1 MRLLRSTATFGGL
14 TLLSRVAGY
23 VRDLVQSSVF
33 GASAATDAFVI
44 AYRIPNF
51 LRRIFAEGSFQ
62 TAFVPVFTE
71 VKERGDPKALKDL
84 LDHVAGVLCA
94 VVLLVTA
101 LGMLAA
107 PLIAAVF
114 APGTL
119 ADPERFALLTQLL
132 RITFPYLAFISM
144 TALAA
149 AVLNSHGRFAVPALT
164 PVLHNLAMIA
174 AMLTLPGLLGVP
186 VYALA
191 YGVLL
196 AGAVQLVVQWIALAR
211 LGVLPQLKIDTHH
224 PGVRQVFALMLP
236 TIFGASVAQVNLLI
250 GTVFASLLASGSQTW
265 LYLTDR
271 LMEFPQGIVGAAIAT
286 VILPALSRSHATA
299 DGGRYSATLDWGLRM
314 ALLVALPAT
323 IGLIVLAEP
332 INATL
337 YQYGRFTAFDTRMAG
352 LSLIALAIGLP
363 GFMMAKVLAPAFFSR
378 QDTRTPVRAAV
389 ITVVAN
395 VALCV
400 AIVTPL
406 WWLDVEGA
414 HAGIALATALAGT
427 LNAFL
432 LWRYL
437 RRDGRM
443 QWRPGWGRF
452 GVRVGLACLAMLM
465 AVLAGRLSVGIW
477 GDLAPAARV
486 LNLGWVAGLGVVVY
500 AGVLAALG
508 FRPRDLR
515 GPA

>member
-1 MRLLRSTATFGGL
+1 MRLLRSTATFGAL
-14 TLLSRVAGY
+14 TLLSRIAGY
-23 VRDLVQSSVF
+23 VRDLVQSAVF

-71 VKERGDPKALKDL
+71 YKERGDPKALKDL
-84 LDHVAGVLCA
+84 LDHVAGMLCA

-119 ADPERFALLTQLL
+119 ADPARFELLTTLL

-174 AMLTLPGLLGVP
+174 AMLTLPRLLDVP
-186 VYALA
+186 VHALA

-211 LGVLPQLKIDTHH
+211 LGVVPQLKLARSH
-224 PGVRQVFALMLP
+224 PGVRRVFTLMLP
-236 TIFGASVAQVNLLI
+236 TIFGASVAQVNLLV
-250 GTVFASLLASGSQTW
+250 GTVFASLLATGSQTW

-271 LMEFPQGIVGAAIAT
+271 LMEFPQGIVGAALAT
-286 VILPALSRSHATA
+286 VILPALSKSHASGDA
-299 DGGRYSATLDWGLRM
+299 ARYSATIDWGLRM

-323 IGLIVLAEP
+323 IGLIALAEAL
-332 INATL
+332 NATL
-337 YQYGRFTAFDTRMAG
+337 YQYGRFSAFDTRMAA
-352 LSLIALAIGLP
+352 LSLVALAIGLP
-363 GFMMAKVLAPAFFSR
+363 GFMLSKVLAPAFFSR
-378 QDTRTPVRAAV
+378 QDTRTPVRAAL
-389 ITVVAN
+389 ITVAAN
-395 VALCV
+395 LVLCA

-406 WWLDVEGA
+406 WLNDVVGA
-414 HAGIALATALAGT
+414 HAGIALATALSGI
-427 LNAFL
+427 LNAVL

-437 RRDGRM
+437 RRDGRVS
-443 QWRPGWGRF
+443 WAPGWGRF
-452 GVRVGLACLAMLM
+452 LLRIALACLAM
-465 AVLAGRLSVGIW
+465 AVV
-477 GDLAPAARV
+477 
-486 LNLGWVAGLGVVVY
+486 
-500 AGVLAALG
+500 VLAARWHIGSFGELPAAMRVWHLTWVVLLGAAIYGAVLLMLG

>member
-1 MRLLRSTATFGGL
+1 MRLLRSTATFSAL
-14 TLLSRVAGY
+14 TLLSRIAGY
-23 VRDLVQSSVF
+23 VRDLVQSAVF

-71 VKERGDPKALKDL
+71 YKERGDPKALKDL
-84 LDHVAGVLCA
+84 LDHVAGMLCA

-101 LGMLAA
+101 LGMLGA

-119 ADPERFALLTQLL
+119 ADPARFELLTTLL

-174 AMLTLPGLLGVP
+174 AMLTLPQFLDVP
-186 VYALA
+186 VHALA

-196 AGAVQLVVQWIALAR
+196 AGLVQLVVQWIALAR
-211 LGVLPQLKIDTHH
+211 LGVVPRLRLSRSH
-224 PGVRQVFALMLP
+224 PGVRRVFGLMLP
-236 TIFGASVAQVNLLI
+236 TIFGASVAQVNLLV
-250 GTVFASLLASGSQTW
+250 GTVFASLLATGSQTW

-271 LMEFPQGIVGAAIAT
+271 LMEFPQGIVGAALAT
-286 VILPALSRSHATA
+286 VILPALSKSHASGDA
-299 DGGRYSATLDWGLRM
+299 ARYSATIDWGLRM

-323 IGLIVLAEP
+323 IGLIALAEAL
-332 INATL
+332 NATL
-337 YQYGRFTAFDTRMAG
+337 YQYGRFSAFDTRMAA
-352 LSLIALAIGLP
+352 LSLMALAIGLP
-363 GFMMAKVLAPAFFSR
+363 GFMLSKVLAPAFFSR
-378 QDTRTPVRAAV
+378 QDTRTPVRAAL
-389 ITVVAN
+389 ITVAAN
-395 VALCV
+395 LVLCA

-406 WWLDVEGA
+406 WLNDVAGA
-414 HAGIALATALAGT
+414 HAGIALATALAGL
-427 LNAFL
+427 LNAAL

-437 RRDGRM
+437 KRDGRVS
-443 QWRPGWGRF
+443 WAPGWGRF
-452 GVRVGLACLAMLM
+452 LGRVGLACLAMTVALLAARWQIGSFGELPATM
-465 AVLAGRLSVGIW
+465 RAWNLSWVVVLGAAVYGAVLLM
-477 GDLAPAARV
+477 
-486 LNLGWVAGLGVVVY
+486 
-500 AGVLAALG
+500 LG

>member
-1 MRLLRSTATFGGL
+1 MRLLRSTATFAAL
-14 TLLSRVAGY
+14 TFLSRIAGY
-23 VRDLVQSSVF
+23 VRDLVQSAVF
-33 GASAATDAFVI
+33 GASWATDAFVV

-71 VKERGDPKALKDL
+71 VRARGDARALKDL
-84 LDHVAGVLCA
+84 LDHVAGALCA
-94 VVLLVTA
+94 AVLLVTA

-107 PLIAAVF
+107 PLLAALF

-119 ADPERFALLTQLL
+119 ADPERFALLTDLL
-132 RITFPYLAFISM
+132 RITFPYLAFISL

-164 PVLHNLAMIA
+164 PVLHNVAMIA

-186 VYALA
+186 IHALA

-196 AGAVQLVVQWIALAR
+196 AGAVQLVVQWVALAR
-211 LGVLPQLKIDTHH
+211 LGVVPRFKVDTRH
-224 PGVRQVFALMLP
+224 PGVRRVFTLMLP

-271 LMEFPQGIVGAAIAT
+271 LMEFPQGIVGAALAT
-286 VILPALSRSHATA
+286 VILPALSRSHATGDA
-299 DGGRYSATLDWGLRM
+299 TRYAATLDWGLRI

-323 IGLIVLAEP
+323 IGLVVLAEP
-332 INATL
+332 LNATL
-337 YQYGRFTAFDTRMAG
+337 YQYGRFTAHDTRMAAA
-352 LSLIALAIGLP
+352 SLVALAIGLP
-363 GFMMAKVLAPAFFSR
+363 GFMIAKVLAPAFFSR
-378 QDTRTPVRAAV
+378 QDTRTPMRAAV
-389 ITVVAN
+389 ITVAAN
-395 VALCV
+395 VALCA

-406 WWLDVEGA
+406 WWLEVEGA
-414 HAGIALATALAGT
+414 HAGIAFATAVAGT
-427 LNAFL
+427 LNAVL

-443 QWRPGWGRF
+443 QWRPGWRRF
-452 GVRVGLACLAMLM
+452 GLRVGLACLAMLGV
-465 AVLAGRLSVGIW
+465 VLAARMHVGTW

-486 LNLGWVAGLGVVVY
+486 LNLAWVVGLGVAVY
-500 AGVLAALG
+500 AAALAALG

-515 GPA
+515 GPS

>member
-14 TLLSRVAGY
+14 TLLSRIAGY
-23 VRDLVQSSVF
+23 VRDLVQSAVF

-71 VKERGDPKALKDL
+71 YKERGDPQALKDL
-84 LDHVAGVLCA
+84 LDHVAGMLCA
-94 VVLLVTA
+94 MVLLVTA
-101 LGMLAA
+101 LGMLLA
-107 PLIAAVF
+107 PVIAAVF

-119 ADPERFALLTQLL
+119 ADPARFELLTQLL

-196 AGAVQLVVQWIALAR
+196 AGAVQLLVQWIALAR
-211 LGVLPQLKIDTHH
+211 LGVLPRFKVDSDH
-224 PGVRQVFALMLP
+224 PGVRKVFRLMLP

-250 GTVFASLLASGSQTW
+250 GTIFASLLATGSQTW

-271 LMEFPQGIVGAAIAT
+271 LMEFPQGIVGAALAT
-286 VILPALSRSHATA
+286 VILPALSRSHATGDA
-299 DGGRYSATLDWGLRM
+299 QRYSTTLDWGLRL

-332 INATL
+332 LNATL
-337 YQYGRFTAFDTRMAG
+337 YQYGRFGAFDTRMAA
-352 LSLIALAIGLP
+352 LSLVALAIGLP
-363 GFMMAKVLAPAFFSR
+363 GFMLAKVLAPAFFSR

-389 ITVVAN
+389 LTVAAN

-400 AIVTPL
+400 VIVTPL
-406 WWLDVEGA
+406 WLLGIEGA

-427 LNAFL
+427 LNAWL

-437 RRDGRM
+437 RRDGHM
-443 QWRPGWGRF
+443 QWQPGWARF
-452 GVRVGLACLAMLM
+452 GVRVGLACLAMLA
-465 AVLAGRLSVGIW
+465 AVLAARFSVGTW
-477 GDLAPAARV
+477 GDLPPTLRV
-486 LNLGWVAGLGVVVY
+486 MHLAWVVGLGVTVY
-500 AGVLAALG
+500 AAVLAALG

>member
-1 MRLLRSTATFGGL
+1 MKLLRSTATFGAL
-14 TLLSRVAGY
+14 TLVSRVAGY
-23 VRDLVQSSVF
+23 ARDLVQSAVF

-62 TAFVPVFTE
+62 TAFIPVFTE
-71 VKERGDPKALKDL
+71 YKERGDPQALKDL
-84 LDHVAGVLCA
+84 LDHVAGMLCA

-101 LGMLAA
+101 IGILAA
-107 PLIAAVF
+107 PLIAALF

-119 ADPERFALLTQLL
+119 ADPARFELLTTLL

-174 AMLTLPGLLGVP
+174 AMLTLPSLLGVP
-186 VYALA
+186 IHALA

-196 AGAVQLVVQWIALAR
+196 AGAVQLIVQWVALVR
-211 LGVLPQLKIDTHH
+211 LGVVPRLKFDRSH
-224 PGVRQVFALMLP
+224 PGVRRIFALMLP

-271 LMEFPQGIVGAAIAT
+271 LMEFPQGIVGAALAT
-286 VILPALSRSHATA
+286 VILPALSRSHATGDA
-299 DGGRYSATLDWGLRM
+299 ERYSATIDWGLRI

-332 INATL
+332 LNATL
-337 YQYGRFTAFDTRMAG
+337 YQYGRFSAFDTQMAA
-352 LSLIALAIGLP
+352 LSLVALAVGLP
-363 GFMMAKVLAPAFFSR
+363 GFMVAKVLAPAFFSR

-389 ITVVAN
+389 FTVAAN
-395 VALCV
+395 VALC
-400 AIVTPL
+400 AGIVTPL
-406 WWLDVEGA
+406 WLLGVEGA
-414 HAGIALATALAGT
+414 HAGIALATALAGI
-427 LNAFL
+427 LNAWL

-437 RRDGRM
+437 RRDGRV
-443 QWRPGWGRF
+443 QWQPGWGRF
-452 GVRVGLACLAMLM
+452 GVRVVLACAAM
-465 AVLAGRLSVGIW
+465 AGTVLVARWQVGVW
-477 GDLAPAARV
+477 GDLPTLLRIA
-486 LNLGWVAGLGVVVY
+486 NLAWVVALAVAVY
-500 AGVLAALG
+500 ALVLAALG

>member
-1 MRLLRSTATFGGL
+1 MRLLRSTATFSAL
-14 TLLSRVAGY
+14 TLLSRIAGY
-23 VRDLVQSSVF
+23 VRDLVQSAVF

-71 VKERGDPKALKDL
+71 FKERGDPKALKDL
-84 LDHVAGVLCA
+84 LDHVAGMLCA

-101 LGMLAA
+101 LGMLGA

-119 ADPERFALLTQLL
+119 ADPARFELLTTLL

-174 AMLTLPGLLGVP
+174 AMLTLPRFLDVP
-186 VYALA
+186 VHALA

-196 AGAVQLVVQWIALAR
+196 AGLVQLVVQWIALAR
-211 LGVLPQLKIDTHH
+211 LGVVPRLKMSRSH
-224 PGVRQVFALMLP
+224 PGVRRVFGLMLP
-236 TIFGASVAQVNLLI
+236 TIFGASVAQVNLLV
-250 GTVFASLLASGSQTW
+250 GTVFASLLATGSQTW

-271 LMEFPQGIVGAAIAT
+271 LMEFPQGIVGAALAT
-286 VILPALSRSHATA
+286 VILPALSKSHASGDA
-299 DGGRYSATLDWGLRM
+299 ARYSATIDWGLRM

-323 IGLIVLAEP
+323 IGLIALAEAL
-332 INATL
+332 NATL
-337 YQYGRFTAFDTRMAG
+337 YQYGRFSAFDTRMAA
-352 LSLIALAIGLP
+352 LSLMALAIGLP
-363 GFMMAKVLAPAFFSR
+363 GFMLSKVLAPAFFSR
-378 QDTRTPVRAAV
+378 QDTRTPVRAAL
-389 ITVVAN
+389 ITVAAN
-395 VALCV
+395 LVLCA

-406 WWLDVEGA
+406 WLNDVAGA
-414 HAGIALATALAGT
+414 HAGIALATALAGL
-427 LNAFL
+427 LNAAL

-437 RRDGRM
+437 KRDGRVS
-443 QWRPGWGRF
+443 WAPGWGRF
-452 GVRVGLACLAMLM
+452 LGRVGLACLAMTVALLAARWQIGSFGELPATM
-465 AVLAGRLSVGIW
+465 RAWNLSWVVVLGAAVYGAVLLM
-477 GDLAPAARV
+477 
-486 LNLGWVAGLGVVVY
+486 
-500 AGVLAALG
+500 LG